1 MINENYK
8 GKLLI
13 SSPEISDGVFDKS
26 IILICEHDAN
36 GTMGFILNKPLINV
50 SLGTIWTNIGYEKKN
65 PYFTNEDENIGGPL
79 ASNAMIQIHSPEYFI
94 DKKTIKVGEE
104 ISVTG
109 TKEITD
115 DIQKGQGPRK
125 AIFLLGYSVLMP
137 VQLEDEIMR
146 DSWFVSEKFQ
156 NLIFSVDYQTKWTDA
171 LLLIGIDPSKL
182 SSYAA
187 VSYTHLTLPTSDLV

>member
-13 SSPEISDGVFDKS
+13 SSPEIAGDLFDKS

-36 GTMGFILNKPLINV
+36 GTMGFIINKPLIDVN
-50 SLGTIWTNIGYEKKN
+50 LGTIWANLGYEEKN
-65 PYFTNEDENIGGPL
+65 LRSAGEDVFIGGPL
-79 ASNAMIQIHSPEYFI
+79 ASNAMFVIHSPEYFI
-94 DKKTIKVGEE
+94 DKKTIKVVEE

-125 AIFLLGYSVLMP
+125 SLFLLGYSGWAP
-137 VQLEDEIMR
+137 GQLEDEIMR
-146 DSWFVSEKFQ
+146 DSWFVSEKIE
-156 NLIFSVDYQTKWTDA
+156 NLIFGVDYQSKWSEA
-171 LLLIGIDPSKL
+171 LFLIGIDPSKL
-182 SSYAA
+182 SSYAG
-187 VSYTHLTLPTSDLV
+187 SS

>member
-26 IILICEHDAN
+26 IILICGHDAN

-50 SLGTIWTNIGYEKKN
+50 SLETIWTNIGYEKKN
-65 PYFTNEDENIGGPL
+65 PHFTNEDVFIGGPL
-79 ASNAMIQIHSPEYFI
+79 ASNAMFVIHSSEYFI
-94 DKKTIKVGEE
+94 DKKTIKVCEE

-125 AIFLLGYSVLMP
+125 AIFLLGYSGWTP
-137 VQLEDEIMR
+137 GQLEDEIMR

-182 SSYAA
+182 SSYAG
-187 VSYTHLTLPTSDLV
+187 SS

>member
-1 MINENYK
+1 MINEKYK

-13 SSPEISDGVFDKS
+13 SSPEISDGIFDKS

-36 GTMGFILNKPLINV
+36 GTMGFILNKPLINII
-50 SLGTIWTNIGYEKKN
+50 LETIWTNLGYKKKN
-65 PYFTNEDENIGGPL
+65 SYFTNEDVYIGGPL
-79 ASNAMIQIHSPEYFI
+79 ASNAMFVIHSPEYFI
-94 DKKTIKVGEE
+94 DKKTIKVCEE

-125 AIFLLGYSVLMP
+125 AIFLLGYSGWTP
-137 VQLEDEIMR
+137 GQLEDEIMR

-182 SSYAA
+182 SSYAG
-187 VSYTHLTLPTSDLV
+187 SS

>member
-26 IILICEHDAN
+26 IILICEHNSN
-36 GTMGFILNKPLINV
+36 GAMGFILNKPLIDL
-50 SLGTIWTNIGYEKKN
+50 SMETIWTNIGYKKKN
-65 PYFTNEDENIGGPL
+65 PYLTNKDVFIGGPL
-79 ASNAMIQIHSPEYFI
+79 ASNAMFVIHSSEYFI
-94 DKKTIKVGEE
+94 EKKTIKVCEE

-125 AIFLLGYSVLMP
+125 AIFLLGYSGWTP
-137 VQLEDEIMR
+137 GQLEDEIMM

-182 SSYAA
+182 SSYAG
-187 VSYTHLTLPTSDLV
+187 SS

>member
-1 MINENYK
+1 MMNANYK

-50 SLGTIWTNIGYEKKN
+50 SLEAIWTNIGYENKN
-65 PYFTNEDENIGGPL
+65 PFFTNEDVCIGGPL
-79 ASNAMIQIHSPEYFI
+79 ASNAMFVIHSSEYFI
-94 DKKTIKVGEE
+94 DKKTIKVCEE

-115 DIQKGQGPRK
+115 DIQKGQGPTK
-125 AIFLLGYSVLMP
+125 AIFLLGYSGWTP
-137 VQLEDEIMR
+137 GQLEDEIMR

-156 NLIFSVDYQTKWTDA
+156 SLIFSVDYQTKWTDA

-182 SSYAA
+182 SSYAG
-187 VSYTHLTLPTSDLV
+187 SS

>member
-13 SSPEISDGVFDKS
+13 SSPEIAVGIFDKS

-36 GTMGFILNKPLINV
+36 GTIGFVVNKPVLNV
-50 SLGTIWTNIGYEKKN
+50 NLGTIWANLGYNEKNLKLA
-65 PYFTNEDENIGGPL
+65 NEDVCIGGPL
-79 ASNAMIQIHSPEYFI
+79 ASNAMFVIHSPDYFI
-94 DKKTIKVGEE
+94 DQKTIKVGKE

-115 DIQKGQGPRK
+115 DIQQGKGPSK
-125 AIFLLGYSVLMP
+125 ALFLLGYSGWAP
-137 VQLEDEIMR
+137 GQLEDEIMR
-146 DSWFVSEKFQ
+146 DSWLLSEKFE
-156 NLIFSVDYQTKWTDA
+156 NLIFSVDYKSKWTDA

-182 SSYAA
+182 TSYAG
-187 VSYTHLTLPTSDLV
+187 SS

>member
-13 SSPEISDGVFDKS
+13 SSPQISDGIFDKS

-36 GTMGFILNKPLINV
+36 GTMGFIVNKPLIDIN
-50 SLGTIWTNIGYEKKN
+50 LETIWANLGYKDKNLNLINEKVL
-65 PYFTNEDENIGGPL
+65 IGGPL
-79 ASNAMIQIHSPEYFI
+79 APNAMFVIHSPEYFVE
-94 DKKTIKVGEE
+94 KKTIKVGKDV
-104 ISVTG
+104 SVTG

-115 DIQKGQGPRK
+115 DIQKGRGPIK
-125 AIFLLGYSVLMP
+125 STFLLGYSGWVP
-137 VQLEDEIMR
+137 EQLEDEIMR

-182 SSYAA
+182 SSYAG
-187 VSYTHLTLPTSDLV
+187 SS

>member
-36 GTMGFILNKPLINV
+36 GTMGFIMNKPLINV
-50 SLGTIWTNIGYEKKN
+50 SLETIWTNIGYEKKN
-65 PYFTNEDENIGGPL
+65 PYFTNKDVFIGGPL
-79 ASNAMIQIHSPEYFI
+79 ASNAMFVIHSPEYFI
-94 DKKTIKVGEE
+94 DNKTIKVCKE

-109 TKEITD
+109 TKEIID
-115 DIQKGQGPRK
+115 DIQKGQGPTK
-125 AIFLLGYSVLMP
+125 AMFLLGYSGWTP
-137 VQLEDEIMR
+137 GQLEDEIMR

-182 SSYAA
+182 SSYAG
-187 VSYTHLTLPTSDLV
+187 SS

>member
-1 MINENYK
+1 MFNDNYK

-13 SSPEISDGVFDKS
+13 SSPEIAGDLFDKS
-26 IILICEHDAN
+26 IILVCEHDTN
-36 GTMGFILNKPLINV
+36 GTMGFIVNKPLPDV
-50 SLGTIWTNIGYEKKN
+50 SLGTIWANLGYEEKN
-65 PYFTNEDENIGGPL
+65 IQLANQDVFIGGPL
-79 ASNAMIQIHSPEYFI
+79 AANAMFVIHSPEYFI
-94 DKKTIKVGEE
+94 DKKTINVCEE

-125 AIFLLGYSVLMP
+125 AIFLLGYSGWTP
-137 VQLEDEIMR
+137 GQLEDEIMR

-171 LLLIGIDPSKL
+171 LFLIGIDPSKL
-182 SSYAA
+182 SSYAG
-187 VSYTHLTLPTSDLV
+187 SS

>member
-1 MINENYK
+1 MMNANYK

-26 IILICEHDAN
+26 IVLICEHDAN
-36 GTMGFILNKPLINV
+36 GTMVFILNKPLVNFR
-50 SLGTIWTNIGYEKKN
+50 LETIWANIGYEKKN
-65 PYFTNEDENIGGPL
+65 PYFTNEDVYIGGPL
-79 ASNAMIQIHSPEYFI
+79 ASNAMFVIHSSEYSI
-94 DKKTIKVGEE
+94 DTKTIKVCEE

-125 AIFLLGYSVLMP
+125 AIFLLGYSGWIP
-137 VQLEDEIMR
+137 GQLEDEIMR

-182 SSYAA
+182 SSYAG
-187 VSYTHLTLPTSDLV
+187 SS

>member
-50 SLGTIWTNIGYEKKN
+50 SLETIWSNIGYEKKN
-65 PYFTNEDENIGGPL
+65 PYFTKEDIFIGGPL
-79 ASNAMIQIHSPEYFI
+79 ASNAMFVIHSPEYFI
-94 DKKTIKVGEE
+94 DKKTIKVCED

-125 AIFLLGYSVLMP
+125 AIFLLGYSGWIP
-137 VQLEDEIMR
+137 GQLEDEIMR

-156 NLIFSVDYQTKWTDA
+156 NLIFSVDYQTMWTDA

-182 SSYAA
+182 SSYAG
-187 VSYTHLTLPTSDLV
+187 SS

>member
-13 SSPEISDGVFDKS
+13 SSPEISDGIFDKS
-26 IILICEHDAN
+26 IILICEHNAN
-36 GTMGFILNKPLINV
+36 GTMGFIVNKPLINV
-50 SLGTIWTNIGYEKKN
+50 SLESILTNIGYEKKN
-65 PYFTNEDENIGGPL
+65 PYFTNENVFIGGPL
-79 ASNAMIQIHSPEYFI
+79 ASNAMFVIHSPEYFI
-94 DKKTIKVGEE
+94 DKKTIKVSKE

-115 DIQKGQGPRK
+115 DIQKGEGPRR
-125 AIFLLGYSVLMP
+125 AIFLLGYSGWIP
-137 VQLEDEIMR
+137 GQLEDEIMR

-171 LLLIGIDPSKL
+171 LFTIGIDPSKL
-182 SSYAA
+182 SSYAG
-187 VSYTHLTLPTSDLV
+187 SS

>member
-1 MINENYK
+1 MNANYK

-26 IILICEHDAN
+26 IILICDHDAN

-50 SLGTIWTNIGYEKKN
+50 SLETIWTNIGYEKN
-65 PYFTNEDENIGGPL
+65 PYFTNENVFIGGPL
-79 ASNAMIQIHSPEYFI
+79 ASNAMFVIHSPEYFI
-94 DKKTIKVGEE
+94 DKKTIKVCEE

-125 AIFLLGYSVLMP
+125 AIFLLGYSGWAP
-137 VQLEDEIMR
+137 GQLEDEIMM

-171 LLLIGIDPSKL
+171 LFLIGIDPSKL
-182 SSYAA
+182 SSYAG
-187 VSYTHLTLPTSDLV
+187 SS